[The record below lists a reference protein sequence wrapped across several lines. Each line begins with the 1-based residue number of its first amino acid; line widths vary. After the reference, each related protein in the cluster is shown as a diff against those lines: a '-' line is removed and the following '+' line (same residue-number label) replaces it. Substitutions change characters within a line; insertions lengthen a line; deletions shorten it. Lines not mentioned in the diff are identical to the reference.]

1 MKGDGGWDV
10 FPAVRPACL
19 TGSLLAP
26 TEKVALKGQPHEG
39 MAYRCLFRLMVL
51 ELVVGSSDFL

>member
-19 TGSLLAP
+19 TGSLLVP
-26 TEKVALKGQPHEG
+26 TEIVNLKEQLHEVWHI
-39 MAYRCLFRLMVL
+39 YCIVLLFVQT
-51 ELVVGSSDFL
+51 G